1 VSGRFEGRVAV
12 VTGGASGL
20 GEAMVRL
27 FVAEGGRVV
36 IADLQEARGAELVGE
51 LGDDNAV
58 FLRTD
63 VSSEDDVAAAVDL
76 AVSRFGGLDAMCN
89 NAGIVGAVG
98 PIAETSMADYDRTM
112 AILLRGVF
120 VGIKHA
126 ARVMIALGRGGAII
140 NTSST
145 AGVQGGQGPHVYSA
159 AKSGVVG
166 LTRSASAELGQYGIR
181 VNAVAPGGIPTPLTA
196 EVTTGDV
203 SQVDRASEA
212 IGSRSPLK
220 RPPTPNDVAE
230 AVVFLASEGGS
241 YVSGQTLVIDAG
253 VTAGANPANPFYGK
267 VGHFGP
273 TGRS

>member
-1 VSGRFEGRVAV
+1 MSGRFENKVAV

-20 GEAMVRL
+20 GEAMARL

-36 IADLQEARGAELVGE
+36 VADLQEERGQALVAE
-51 LGDDNAV
+51 LGDDRAAFV
-58 FLRTD
+58 RTD
-63 VSSEDDVAAAVDL
+63 VTEEADVAAAVDL
-76 AVSRFGGLDAMCN
+76 AVTSFGGLDAMCN

-98 PIAETSMADYDRTM
+98 PIAETDMDRYDVTM

-126 ARVMIALGRGGAII
+126 AKVMIAQGRGGAIV
-140 NTSST
+140 NTAST

-159 AKSGVVG
+159 AKAGVIG

-196 EVTTGDV
+196 QVTTGNVADV
-203 SQVDRASEA
+203 EKASAA

-220 RPPTPNDVAE
+220 RPPTPHDVAE
-230 AVVFLASEGGS
+230 TVVFLASDGGS
-241 YVSGQTLVIDAG
+241 YVSGQTIVIDAG
-253 VTAGANPANPFYGK
+253 LTAGANPTSWAYSQ

-273 TGRS
+273 TGP